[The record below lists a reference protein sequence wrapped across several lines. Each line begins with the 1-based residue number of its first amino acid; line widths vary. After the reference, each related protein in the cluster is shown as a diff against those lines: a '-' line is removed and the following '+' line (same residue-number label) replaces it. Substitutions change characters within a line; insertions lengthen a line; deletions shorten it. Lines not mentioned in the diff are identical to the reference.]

1 MAFTTWDNSM
11 ALRINGSGNLGS
23 APELRT
29 VEVSGEDRKVA
40 SMRVFFDHTVP
51 DGNGGFVDKGGCWL
65 GVSAWDNR
73 AEHVA
78 RVLRKGMRVRI
89 EGTLQER
96 LWEKDGEAMTSWDV
110 NARNITLELARLE
123 SVTLRPKA
131 SAGQGTPAAQED
143 TQSSFDDAYTDQT

>member
-1 MAFTTWDNSM
+1 M

-29 VEVSGEDRKVA
+29 VEVNGEDRKVA

-96 LWEKDGEAMTSWDV
+96 PWEKDGEAMTSWEV

>member
-1 MAFTTWDNSM
+1 M
-11 ALRINGSGNLGS
+11 ALRINGSGNLGF

-29 VEVSGEDRKVA
+29 VEVNGEDRKVA

-96 LWEKDGEAMTSWDV
+96 PWEKDGEAMTSWEV

>member
-1 MAFTTWDNSM
+1 M

-29 VEVSGEDRKVA
+29 VEVNGEDRKVA

-96 LWEKDGEAMTSWDV
+96 PWEKDGEAMTSWEV

-143 TQSSFDDAYTDQT
+143 TQSSFEDAYTDQT